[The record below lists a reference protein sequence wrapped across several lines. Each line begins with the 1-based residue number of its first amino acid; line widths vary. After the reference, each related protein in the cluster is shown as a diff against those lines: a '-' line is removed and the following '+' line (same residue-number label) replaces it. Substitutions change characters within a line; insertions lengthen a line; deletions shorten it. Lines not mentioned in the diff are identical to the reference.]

1 MLSLPQPFRRLTL
14 PVYVPTLLMSASQM
28 ALMIVLPL
36 HVVELGYSAA
46 FAAAVVGV
54 RGIGLLLF
62 DVPAGMIV
70 ARFGDKATLMCGL
83 ALIVSGNVL
92 LALFDDVAGI
102 WLAVLL
108 NGGGFAAWMLGRQ
121 SYIADT
127 CSSEETGRAIAVMA
141 GLQRVGIFVGPAAA
155 GLLAARYGFA
165 VAFIAGAVLAGIA
178 GLFVLVFTSNVAHA
192 GRHESVSLS
201 AMLGLV
207 RSQAGILVTAGF
219 GALSLQLM
227 RSARQLL
234 VPLFGQAAGLG
245 VAEIGVIYSLSAGID
260 MSLFYVVGTIVDRH
274 GRKWSAVPSLAL
286 FALGLA
292 LLPLVDGYRSLLAV
306 GMLLG
311 LANGLGTGIVMII
324 GADLARRTPQRGQF
338 LGIWRLIGD
347 TGMTAAPLLSGLL
360 VVVASLSAAS
370 LSIAVVGAAGAI
382 VVARFVPET
391 LRRSESG

>member
-1 MLSLPQPFRRLTL
+1 MLSFPQPFRRLTL

-36 HVVELGYSAA
+36 HVIELGYSAA
-46 FAAAVVGV
+46 FAGAVVGV

-70 ARFGDKATLMCGL
+70 ARFGDKAALMCGL

-102 WLAVLL
+102 SLAVLL
-108 NGGGFAAWMLGRQ
+108 NGAGFAAWMLGRQ

-127 CSSEETGRAIAVMA
+127 CASEETGRAIAVMA

-155 GLLAARYGFA
+155 GLLAARYGFG

-192 GRHESVSLS
+192 GRHESVSLG

-234 VPLFGQAAGLG
+234 VPLFGQPPGSG
-245 VAEIGVIYSLSAGID
+245 SP
-260 MSLFYVVGTIVDRH
+260 R
-274 GRKWSAVPSLAL
+274 
-286 FALGLA
+286 
-292 LLPLVDGYRSLLAV
+292 LVSSTRCRPVSTCRSS
-306 GMLLG
+306 MLWG
-311 LANGLGTGIVMII
+311 
-324 GADLARRTPQRGQF
+324 
-338 LGIWRLIGD
+338 
-347 TGMTAAPLLSGLL
+347 
-360 VVVASLSAAS
+360 
-370 LSIAVVGAAGAI
+370 
-382 VVARFVPET
+382 
-391 LRRSESG
+391 